1 MTRRRTQIVFGIATL
16 DLVFASFNALAQSQ
30 PMSVAVDLD
39 RRGGDV
45 AVTTRVVRFADL
57 DLSRNSGI
65 NVLYQRLKAA
75 AESVCSPLHGSR
87 SLRTQIQ
94 WRNCRDTAIANAAR
108 EIDHPLLTQL
118 HRLSTSQ
125 AD

>member
-1 MTRRRTQIVFGIATL
+1 MDSLFFLRLLTVVRRQRKTRRRTQIVFGIATL

-45 AVTTRVVRFADL
+45 A
-57 DLSRNSGI
+57 
-65 NVLYQRLKAA
+65 
-75 AESVCSPLHGSR
+75 ESVCSPLHGSR

-94 WRNCRDTAIANAAR
+94 WRNCRYSGTVPR
-108 EIDHPLLTQL
+108 PCCPCVSKP
-118 HRLSTSQ
+118 R
-125 AD
+125 